1 LEELFVDLTHAHSA
15 VAFPVA
21 VSATIQENAREHIL
35 PAKSEFIHCGFVGCV
50 ERKPSINLVLELP
63 LQFYG

>member
-1 LEELFVDLTHAHSA
+1 LEELLVDLTHAHSV

-21 VSATIQENAREHIL
+21 VSATIQENRRGCIL
-35 PAKSEFIHCGFVGCV
+35 PAKSELIHCGLVGCV

-63 LQFYG
+63 L